1 MDSRLPSRLRRWSDK
16 KTGARQ
22 SPTTRGDAASAPSS
36 KHTMSQEEKVSPP
49 LKPEDLPPVETLTA
63 ESDFTAFLHS
73 NVPSVLKKAALRKL
87 WKSDPVLANVDG
99 LNDYDE
105 NFATMGLGK
114 AVKTAYQIGK
124 GMIEDNQVPKT
135 AEIKEDMENPKNEE
149 TVMGVNDEAPEIW
162 TDEDDTPTEDTVWED
177 KKSTQSS

>member
-1 MDSRLPSRLRRWSDK
+1 M
-16 KTGARQ
+16 
-22 SPTTRGDAASAPSS
+22 
-36 KHTMSQEEKVSPP
+36 
-49 LKPEDLPPVETLTA
+49 
-63 ESDFTAFLHS
+63 
-73 NVPSVLKKAALRKL
+73 
-87 WKSDPVLANVDG
+87 DG

-162 TDEDDTPTEDTVWED
+162 TDEDDAPTEDTVWED
-177 KKSTQSS
+177 TKSTQSS